1 MLWARDSEKAAIDRV
16 LVAARA
22 GHGGGLDLRGEP
34 GAGKSALLAHAAEL
48 AGAMSVL
55 TAAGA
60 EAETALAYA
69 MLHQLLRP
77 VLGRLHGLPEP
88 QARALAV
95 ALGHQAG
102 AAPDR
107 FMVSL
112 AVLSLLSEVAGER
125 PLLCL
130 VDDTQW
136 ADVPSLDV
144 VRFVARRIQSDPIAL
159 IAAGRAREDTALDG
173 TGIEVLTVGG
183 LDPASAASL
192 LDERWGQRLAPTVRD
207 ALVRATAGNPLA
219 LVELPASLTAGQ
231 LAAREPLPDPV
242 PLAGDLERVFLDRAG
257 RLPPAQRTL
266 LLLSAADGSAS
277 LATISRAAAELG
289 VQAATVEMA
298 GDLVRVEGS
307 TVVFRHPLVRS
318 AVYHG
323 ATPAARRA
331 AHLALTV
338 ALEGRD
344 DEADRRAWHRAQAAP
359 GPDEDVAVELER
371 AAERTLRRSG
381 HAAAALALERAA
393 ELSPAAEHRSRRLV
407 AAAGAAWHGGDAA
420 RCRAL
425 VERAERLAPADPV
438 VRLEA
443 RYLRGVIETRS
454 GVPADGLA
462 ILLAAA
468 REVVPVAPHLALRVL
483 GAAGEA
489 AFQADDQAAAREI
502 GRLTASLPESSDPGE
517 AVLARLQ
524 LAVNPLTWGEE
535 PSRMHQDL
543 ARVEELDDPEL
554 LSRAGGMAFGL
565 GEYAIAR
572 RLRTKAVA
580 QARTLGAAS
589 TLAWALRS
597 LAGDEMAR
605 SRFVW
610 AEAAAAE
617 GRRLALETGQ
627 TNLAC
632 QHQVFLLEV
641 AALRGQEGEARRLAS
656 EVLAEAAGR
665 GLHGTTALAR
675 RALGEL
681 ALAMGRAEE
690 AVEHLEAL
698 WRGRTGQRGVAFAA
712 IPDLVEAAVRAG
724 RPDLGRDRLPP
735 YLAWAD
741 AAGSS
746 EARAL
751 AARAQALLATGTEAE
766 RLFQG
771 ALREHAATDRLLDQ
785 ARTQLLYG
793 EHLRR
798 ERRRVDARETLRP
811 ALEAFERLGAV
822 SWAERA
828 RGELRATGETAR
840 RRDPSTLDQLTQQE
854 LQVVRAVSQG
864 ATNREA
870 AAQLFISPRTVD
882 HHLRSVFRKLGI
894 RSRAELVRL
903 ALAGDGVPVGAP
915 INPATGMASRWT

>member
-1 MLWARDSEKAAIDRV
+1 MLWARDRERAAIDRV
-16 LVAARA
+16 LESAQA
-22 GHGGGLDLRGEP
+22 GHGGGLILRGEP
-34 GAGKSALLAHAAEL
+34 GAGKSALLADTAER
-48 AGAMSVL
+48 APGMAVL
-55 TAAGA
+55 TTAGA
-60 EAETALAYA
+60 EAETTLAYA
-69 MLHQLLRP
+69 TLHHLLRR
-77 VLGRLHGLPEP
+77 VLHRLHRLPQP
-88 QARALAV
+88 QARALGI
-95 ALGHQAG
+95 ALGLETG

-112 AVLSLLSEVAGER
+112 AVLTLLTEVAGER

-130 VDDTQW
+130 VDDAQW
-136 ADVPSLDV
+136 ADRPSQDV
-144 VRFVARRIQSDPIAL
+144 VRFVARRVQSDPIAL
-159 IAAGRAREDTALDG
+159 IAAVRAEEGSGLEGAEMDM
-173 TGIEVLTVGG
+173 LTVAG
-183 LDPASAASL
+183 LDPPAAAAF
-192 LDERWGQRLAPTVRD
+192 LDERWGQRLAPSVRD
-207 ALVRATAGNPLA
+207 ALVCATAGNPLA
-219 LVELPASLTAGQ
+219 LVELPGILTPGQ
-231 LAAREPLPDPV
+231 LAGREPLPDPV
-242 PLAGDLERVFLDRAG
+242 PLAGDLENVFLDRAR
-257 RLPPAQRTL
+257 RLLPTQRTL
-266 LLLSAADGSAS
+266 LLLCAADGSGS
-277 LATISRAAAELG
+277 LATIRRAAGELG
-289 VQAATVEMA
+289 IEVSTVEPE
-298 GDLVRVEGS
+298 GDLLRVEGS

-323 ATPAARRA
+323 ATPATRRA
-331 AHLALTV
+331 AHLALAA

-344 DEADRRAWHRAQAAP
+344 DEADRRAWHRAQAAQ
-359 GPDEDVAVELER
+359 GQDEEVAAELER
-371 AAERTLRRSG
+371 TAGRTLRRSG
-381 HAAAALALERAA
+381 HAAATLALERAA
-393 ELSPAAEHRSRRLV
+393 ELSPSAEHRSRRLV
-407 AAAGAAWHGGDAA
+407 AAAGAAWHGGDTP
-420 RCRAL
+420 RSRAL
-425 VERAERLAPADPV
+425 VERVERLAPADRV

-468 REVVPVAPHLALRVL
+468 TEAVPVAPHLALRAV

-489 AFQADDQAAAREI
+489 AFQADDQSAAREI
-502 GRLTASLPESSDPGE
+502 GRLTASLPESGDAGD
-517 AVLARLQ
+517 ALLARLQ

-535 PSRMHQDL
+535 PSRVHQDL
-543 ARVEELDDPEL
+543 ARIEEQDDPEL

-565 GEYAIAR
+565 GQYAVAR
-572 RLRTKAVA
+572 RLQTKAVA

-589 TLAWALRS
+589 TLAWALRA
-597 LAGDEMAR
+597 LAGDDMAR
-605 SRFVW
+605 SRFAWV
-610 AEAAAAE
+610 EASAAE

-632 QHQVFLLEV
+632 QHQVFLIEV
-641 AALRGQEGEARRLAS
+641 AALRGQEEEARRLAG

-675 RALGEL
+675 RALSEL
-681 ALAMGRAEE
+681 ALATGRADE

-698 WRGRTGQRGVAFAA
+698 WRGPTGQRGVAFNT

-724 RPDLGRDRLPP
+724 RPELGRDRLPP
-735 YLAWAD
+735 YLAWAE
-741 AAGSS
+741 AAGSA

-751 AARAQALLATGTEAE
+751 AARSRALLAAGAEADQ
-766 RLFQG
+766 LFQE
-771 ALREHAATDRLLDQ
+771 ALRAHAATDRLLDR

-798 ERRRVDARETLRP
+798 ERRRVDAREALRA
-811 ALEAFERLGAV
+811 ALDAFEMLGAA

-828 RGELRATGETAR
+828 RTELRATGETAR
-840 RRDPSTLDQLTQQE
+840 KRDPSTIDQLTQQE

-903 ALAGDGVPVGAP
+903 ALAGDGVPAP
-915 INPATGMASRWT
+915 L